1 MTVAERLAAWACEL
15 QLEDVP
21 ELARHACVRH
31 LLDGVGNALGAAR
44 LGEGKPAVTVAEGL
58 GGPPEARM
66 LTGGEPLAAPAVAFA
81 DGVLVH
87 ALDFDD
93 THARGLVHPTA
104 VVLPA
109 AFAVGQQVGASGGEV
124 LTAAAAGYEVM
135 CRLGAAAPHG
145 FHARGLH
152 ATGVCGPLAAA
163 VVAGLLLD
171 LEQEA
176 LVRAIGIA
184 GSSAGGL
191 LEFLDTGADTKT
203 LHPGLAAQSGVLAA
217 RLAAAGAA
225 GPASVVE
232 GRRGL
237 YAALAREG
245 AEPDTVTEALGER
258 WEVTQITLKP
268 YPACQLMHA
277 ALDAAVGLRRK
288 LDAEIVAIE
297 VDLHADAA
305 EIVSAPAAAKARPRT
320 PYEAKFSLPWSLA
333 ALLCDGEVTVESY
346 TEDRLSRPELLALAR
361 RVRSTSFTSRAA
373 AADAPARVTVRTA
386 AGDTLRGEAP
396 GSRGGP
402 ARPLSDAE
410 LEAKLAGNVGTTR
423 AAGELAHHVL
433 HLAEQP
439 SLEELHR
446 LSAESLRAPLP

>member
-1 MTVAERLAAWACEL
+1 VTVAERLAAWACGL
-15 QLEDVP
+15 RLEDVP
-21 ELARHACVRH
+21 EMARHACARH

-44 LGEGKPAVTVAEGL
+44 VGAGSPAVTVAEGL
-58 GGPPEARM
+58 GGPPEARL
-66 LTGGEPLAAPAVAFA
+66 LTGGEPLGAPAVAFA

-104 VVLPA
+104 VVLPT
-109 AFAVGQQVGASGGEV
+109 AFAVGQEMGASGHEI
-124 LTAAAAGYEVM
+124 LTAAVAGYEAM

-152 ATGVCGPLAAA
+152 ATGICGPLAAA
-163 VVAGLLLD
+163 LVAGHLLG
-171 LEQEA
+171 LEPEA
-176 LVRAIGIA
+176 VVRALGIA

-203 LHPGLAAQSGVLAA
+203 LHPGQAALNGVLAA

-225 GPASVVE
+225 GPASVLE

-245 AEPDTVTEALGER
+245 ADPGSVADGLGER

-277 ALDAAVGLRRK
+277 ALDAAAELRPA
-288 LDAEIVAIE
+288 LETEVADVE
-297 VDLHADAA
+297 VELHADAA

-333 ALLCDGEVTVESY
+333 ALLCDGELSVESFGA
-346 TEDRLSRPELLALAR
+346 DRLARPDVLALAGL
-361 RVRSTSFTSRAA
+361 VRTKRFTSPQA
-373 AADAPARVTVRTA
+373 AADAAARVTVRTV
-386 AGDTLRGEAP
+386 AGGTLRAQAP

-402 ARPLSDAE
+402 TRPLSDSE
-410 LEAKLAGNVGTTR
+410 LEAKLAANLGG
-423 AAGELAHHVL
+423 AAAAELAHHVL
-433 HLAEQP
+433 RLAEQA
-439 SLEELHR
+439 SLDELHR
-446 LSAESLRAPLP
+446 LAADTLRAALP